1 MYDDERYDDPF
12 TTDGLSEPPQEGRGR
27 GCVFLGVT
35 LLLVVS
41 LIGSSFLAWFVLLRR
56 ERAAVTPTQS
66 PRLAAQPAGRDK
78 AGVML
83 QIFGEQRVIG
93 GDHWQAQ
100 RPRRL

>member
-56 ERAAVTPTQS
+56 ERAAVTPTPVAWTIS
-66 PRLAAQPAGRDK
+66 
-78 AGVML
+78 
-83 QIFGEQRVIG
+83 
-93 GDHWQAQ
+93 
-100 RPRRL
+100 